1 MADGPQ
7 TDLNKPK
14 ELRMKTGIGAELLQV
29 RMAKSQNTKKFK
41 KEDRYQ
47 WPRLRS

>member
-1 MADGPQ
+1 MADGPH
-7 TDLNKPK
+7 TDLNKPE
-14 ELRMKTGIGAELLQV
+14 ELMRKTGIDAELLQV